1 MFLENDSTPGHEL
14 ENWQKGK
21 DEILGRYIGR
31 KMAQGDE
38 EEINTA
44 FKKFSG
50 RIHAMKMES
59 KMKKVLKDD

>member
-1 MFLENDSTPGHEL
+1 MFLENDLTPGHEL

-31 KMAQGDE
+31 TMAQGDD

-44 FKKFSG
+44 FKIFNG
-50 RIHAMKMES
+50 RTQAMKMES
-59 KMKKVLKDD
+59 KLKKVLKDD